1 VRILKPKKVPSK
13 LIKVLYMCYKWG
25 YSDKENDVPLRTQE
39 DLEEQVNRGY
49 KKGLEKQKA

>member
-1 VRILKPKKVPSK
+1 LKPKKVPSK